1 MRRRRF
7 GDLFEQVA
15 SLGNLFA
22 AAKKALRGRGLKM
35 PAVAFAADLET
46 EVVALSHEL
55 RSGSYRPG
63 AYHYFEIFE
72 PKRRLV
78 AAAPFRDRVVH
89 HAICRVI
96 EPIWERRFI
105 ADTYACRPGKGTHAA
120 LRRARAL
127 SRQYPWALSC
137 DIQRYFPSVNHEVL
151 MGTLTRVIAD
161 ERLLSLIRLILASH
175 VPGDHGAG
183 GAVVPEGEAG
193 SLAGGTGLPI
203 GNLTSQFF
211 ANVMLDPFDHFVTE
225 VVRPGGYVRYMDDIL
240 VFGQSR
246 SELRA
251 IGTRLR
257 DRLAGFALNIH
268 PDKYRLTRTAAGVDF
283 VGFTVFADGRIRL
296 REKSLKN
303 FRRRYRRLLAGVKR
317 GHVKP
322 ASVTASVKSWV
333 AHARPSPQRA
343 TPGGPARQTP
353 QVGNH
358 CLRAGGPGWR
368 AVGGMTGSSR
378 GLRGGNWNN
387 NAFNLSS
394 SNRNTNDPSNE
405 NNNNGFR
412 LASPCRLTQAR
423 SGGVR
428 EVSSGRSV
436 GSASCQGLLRPPV
449 RHEFHGCHI
458 ERGR

>member
-1 MRRRRF
+1 MRRRRS
-7 GDLFEQVA
+7 GNLFEQIA

-46 EVVALSHEL
+46 EVVSLSHEL
-55 RSGSYRPG
+55 RGETYRPG

-105 ADTYACRPGKGTHAA
+105 ADNYACRPGKGTHAA
-120 LRRARAL
+120 MRRARVLA
-127 SRQYPWALSC
+127 RQHPWALSC
-137 DIQRYFPSVNHEVL
+137 DIQRYFPSVSHEVL
-151 MGTLTRVIAD
+151 MSTITRVIAD
-161 ERLLSLIRLILASH
+161 ERLLWLIRLILASH
-175 VPGDHGAG
+175 VPATNGSG
-183 GAVVPEGEAG
+183 GAVVPDGDAG
-193 SLAGGTGLPI
+193 SRAAGTGLPI

-225 VVRPGGYVRYMDDIL
+225 VVRPGGYVRYMDDFL

-246 SELRA
+246 AELRA

-257 DRLAGFALNIH
+257 DRLGGLKLMIH
-268 PDKYRLTRTAAGVDF
+268 PDKYWLTCTASGVDF

-303 FRRRYRRLLAGVKR
+303 FRRRYRRLLAGVKH

-333 AHARPSPQRA
+333 AHARHAHSEP
-343 TPGGPARQTP
+343 
-353 QVGNH
+353 
-358 CLRAGGPGWR
+358 LRAALLARPRRSGITVSEQAG
-368 AVGGMTGSSR
+368 
-378 GLRGGNWNN
+378 RGG
-387 NAFNLSS
+387 
-394 SNRNTNDPSNE
+394 
-405 NNNNGFR
+405 G
-412 LASPCRLTQAR
+412 R
-423 SGGVR
+423 SG
-428 EVSSGRSV
+428 
-436 GSASCQGLLRPPV
+436 A
-449 RHEFHGCHI
+449 
-458 ERGR
+458 

>member
-7 GDLFEQVA
+7 GDLFEQVV

-105 ADTYACRPGKGTHAA
+105 AHNYACRPGKGTHAA
-120 LRRARAL
+120 MRRARAL
-127 SRQYPWALSC
+127 ARQHPWALAC
-137 DIQRYFPSVNHEVL
+137 DIQRYFPSVSHEVL
-151 MGTLTRVIAD
+151 MSTITRVIAD
-161 ERLLSLIRLILASH
+161 EELLALIRLILASH
-175 VPGDHGAG
+175 APATDGSGGKIAPAG
-183 GAVVPEGEAG
+183 ESG

-225 VVRPGGYVRYMDDIL
+225 VVRPGGYVRYMDDFL
-240 VFGQSR
+240 LFGASR
-246 SELRA
+246 GHLREL
-251 IGTRLR
+251 GEQVR
-257 DRLAGFALNIH
+257 DRLAGLKLAIH
-268 PDKYRLTRTAAGVDF
+268 PDKYRLGRTASGVDF
-283 VGFTVFADGRIRL
+283 VGFTAFADGRIRL

-303 FRRRYRRLLAGVKR
+303 FRRRYRRLLAGVQR

-333 AHARPSPQRA
+333 AHARHAHSEP
-343 TPGGPARQTP
+343 
-353 QVGNH
+353 
-358 CLRAGGPGWR
+358 LRAALLGRPRRSGITVSEQAG
-368 AVGGMTGSSR
+368 
-378 GLRGGNWNN
+378 RGG
-387 NAFNLSS
+387 
-394 SNRNTNDPSNE
+394 
-405 NNNNGFR
+405 G
-412 LASPCRLTQAR
+412 R
-423 SGGVR
+423 SG
-428 EVSSGRSV
+428 
-436 GSASCQGLLRPPV
+436 A
-449 RHEFHGCHI
+449 
-458 ERGR
+458 

>member
-7 GDLFEQVA
+7 GDLFERVA

-46 EVVALSHEL
+46 EVVALAHEL
-55 RSGSYRPG
+55 RSGSYCPG

-105 ADTYACRPGKGTHAA
+105 ADNYACRPGKGTHAA
-120 LRRARAL
+120 MRRARAL
-127 SRQYPWALSC
+127 ARQDPWALSC
-137 DIQRYFPSVNHEVL
+137 DIQRYFPSVSHEVL

-183 GAVVPEGEAG
+183 GEVAPEGE
-193 SLAGGTGLPI
+193 SSSPAGGTGLPI

-225 VVRPGGYVRYMDDIL
+225 VVRPGGYVRYMDDFL

-246 SELRA
+246 AELRA

-257 DRLAGFALNIH
+257 DRLAGIALNIH
-268 PDKYRLTRTAAGVDF
+268 PDKYRLTRTAVGVDF

-333 AHARPSPQRA
+333 AHARHAHSEP
-343 TPGGPARQTP
+343 
-353 QVGNH
+353 
-358 CLRAGGPGWR
+358 LRSALLGRPRRSGITVSEQAG
-368 AVGGMTGSSR
+368 
-378 GLRGGNWNN
+378 RGG
-387 NAFNLSS
+387 
-394 SNRNTNDPSNE
+394 
-405 NNNNGFR
+405 G
-412 LASPCRLTQAR
+412 R
-423 SGGVR
+423 SG
-428 EVSSGRSV
+428 
-436 GSASCQGLLRPPV
+436 A
-449 RHEFHGCHI
+449 
-458 ERGR
+458 

>member
-7 GDLFEQVA
+7 GDLFERVA

-46 EVVALSHEL
+46 EVVALSYEL

-105 ADTYACRPGKGTHAA
+105 ADNYACRPGKGTHAA
-120 LRRARAL
+120 MRRARAFA
-127 SRQYPWALSC
+127 RHHPWALSC
-137 DIQRYFPSVNHEVL
+137 DIQRYFPSVSHSVL
-151 MGTLTRVIAD
+151 MSTITRVIAD
-161 ERLLSLIRLILASH
+161 ERLLRLIRLILASH
-175 VPGDHGAG
+175 VPAAG
-183 GAVVPEGEAG
+183 GCGGEVRPECEPGG
-193 SLAGGTGLPI
+193 GCGGTGLPI

-225 VVRPGGYVRYMDDIL
+225 VVRPSGYVRYMDDFV
-240 VFGQSR
+240 VFGESR
-246 SELRA
+246 AELRA
-251 IGTRLR
+251 TGRRLR
-257 DRLAGFALNIH
+257 DRLAGLELAIH
-268 PDKYRLTRTAAGVDF
+268 PDKYQLGRTASGVDF
-283 VGFTVFADGRIRL
+283 VGFRVFADGRIRL

-303 FRRRYRRLLAGVKR
+303 FRRRYRRLLAGVQR

-333 AHARPSPQRA
+333 AHARHAHSEP
-343 TPGGPARQTP
+343 
-353 QVGNH
+353 
-358 CLRAGGPGWR
+358 LRA
-368 AVGGMTGSSR
+368 ALLGSPRRS
-378 GLRGGNWNN
+378 GVAGSEQAGRGG
-387 NAFNLSS
+387 
-394 SNRNTNDPSNE
+394 
-405 NNNNGFR
+405 G
-412 LASPCRLTQAR
+412 R
-423 SGGVR
+423 SG
-428 EVSSGRSV
+428 
-436 GSASCQGLLRPPV
+436 A
-449 RHEFHGCHI
+449 
-458 ERGR
+458 

>member
-7 GDLFEQVA
+7 GDLFGQVA

-55 RSGSYRPG
+55 LSGTYRPG

-120 LRRARAL
+120 MWRAL
-127 SRQYPWALSC
+127 GLARQYPWALSC
-137 DIQRYFPSVNHEVL
+137 DIQRYFPSVSHSVL
-151 MGTLTRVIAD
+151 MSTITRVIAD
-161 ERLLSLIRLILASH
+161 EELLALIRLILASH
-175 VPGDHGAG
+175 LPAAAGRGRERVPDDG
-183 GAVVPEGEAG
+183 PRCI
-193 SLAGGTGLPI
+193 SNGTGLPI

-225 VVRPGGYVRYMDDIL
+225 AVRPGGYVRYMDDFL
-240 VFGQSR
+240 VFGRSR
-246 SELRA
+246 GELRA

-257 DRLAGFALNIH
+257 DRLAGLGLAIH
-268 PDKYRLTRTAAGVDF
+268 PDKYRLTRTATGVGF

-296 REKSLKN
+296 RETSLKN
-303 FRRRYRRLLAGVKR
+303 FRRRYRRLLAGVQR

-333 AHARPSPQRA
+333 AHARHAHSEP
-343 TPGGPARQTP
+343 
-353 QVGNH
+353 
-358 CLRAGGPGWR
+358 LRAALLGRPRRSGITVSEQAG
-368 AVGGMTGSSR
+368 
-378 GLRGGNWNN
+378 RGG
-387 NAFNLSS
+387 
-394 SNRNTNDPSNE
+394 
-405 NNNNGFR
+405 
-412 LASPCRLTQAR
+412 
-423 SGGVR
+423 
-428 EVSSGRSV
+428 GRSR
-436 GSASCQGLLRPPV
+436 A
-449 RHEFHGCHI
+449 
-458 ERGR
+458 